1 MEVGYF
7 TIYARIIM
15 PLCRP
20 ALLTVCVFT
29 FMNTWNDFIGPM
41 IYLKDPK
48 MSTVSLG
55 LQMFISQYTTEWHLM
70 MAAATVAVVPMIVMF
85 FFAQR
90 YFIEGMTFSGIKG

>member
-1 MEVGYF
+1 
-7 TIYARIIM
+7 
-15 PLCRP
+15 
-20 ALLTVCVFT
+20 
-29 FMNTWNDFIGPM
+29 M